1 MREKNRF
8 LAQLPCSV
16 CICSYKAGF
25 CVLAILSERLHYLI
39 IRVTPTF
46 TRLPPPI
53 NLTGPVL
60 YKALLNYPALCS
72 IQISF
77 QAVFPSNPLTA
88 LCIFCSS
95 GAILF

>member
-1 MREKNRF
+1 MF
-8 LAQLPCSV
+8 QAQLSYSV
-16 CICSYKAGF
+16 CICSSQAGF
-25 CVLAILSERLHYLI
+25 CILAIFSERLHYLI

-60 YKALLNYPALCS
+60 YQALLNYPALGS
-72 IQISF
+72 FQISF
-77 QAVFPSNPLTA
+77 QAVFLSNPVPA
-88 LCIFCSS
+88 LYIFCFS